1 MEKKDVLLVNYV
13 KQFVPLK
20 QLQLSLL
27 KELMVAEKQQ
37 GIVALSGGN
46 HAIAVSYAAQKFN
59 IPATVIMPKTAS
71 PLRIKYCRD
80 LGATVILE
88 HDLTACFTKAE
99 QLQQQGLTHI
109 HPFDSQWV
117 ALGTGTLGLEIIDQW
132 PECDIIISAVGGG
145 GLCAGI
151 ANAIKQRKPSCQI
164 FGVEPNGANAM
175 SQSFRQGYPIKHI
188 EPNTIA
194 DSLASPCALP
204 YTYSLC
210 QQHLDAREQR
220 GGRGEAA
227 ARGGFGRHEVRA
239 VIAGDARVDGRARGD
254 QGVERRAAVDTGNVH
269 EIGVERGDV
278 RGGAF
283 QARPRELEPGV
294 IGRPVDGLPERRGGR
309 ALHGERECARVASP
323 AIAGLRGCCGTL
335 VVLRPARGRARGGE
349 RGGGGGSGPL
359 HTAPRQQRCVTSSRR
374 RAIASLA
381 RVHDGRPRN
390 RNRCARARALQSR
403 RYI

>member
-1 MEKKDVLLVNYV
+1 MNPIIVAAPNQTTTYSGPDLHAIT
-13 KQFVPLK
+13 QA
-20 QLQLSLL
+20 QLQLATHINTTPLCHINKSNTTDINIRFKLEIWQLTGTFKIRAALL
-27 KELMVAEKQQ
+27 HIMQLTAAEKQQ

-117 ALGTGTLGLEIIDQW
+117 ALGTGTLGLEIIEQW

-210 QQHLDAREQR
+210 QQHLDGIVNVSDTEIQQAMRYGFEQL
-220 GGRGEAA
+220 
-227 ARGGFGRHEVRA
+227 
-239 VIAGDARVDGRARGD
+239 
-254 QGVERRAAVDTGNVH
+254 QLT
-269 EIGVERGDV
+269 
-278 RGGAF
+278 
-283 QARPRELEPGV
+283 LEPACASA
-294 IGRPVDGLPERRGGR
+294 IA
-309 ALHGERECARVASP
+309 ALHGPLQETCENKNTAVV
-323 AIAGLRGCCGTL
+323 LCGTNID
-335 VVLRPARGRARGGE
+335 LRCY
-349 RGGGGGSGPL
+349 L
-359 HTAPRQQRCVTSSRR
+359 
-374 RAIASLA
+374 
-381 RVHDGRPRN
+381 DK
-390 RNRCARARALQSR
+390 LQEPHR
-403 RYI
+403 D